1 MLLLWML
8 SFYATTYLWDYNINH
23 VLIVVLLMLLRSDAI
38 VVIMIKGFYAIWLMN
53 VFHIIV
59 KCINRFYLQ

>member
-1 MLLLWML
+1 ML

-38 VVIMIKGFYAIWLMN
+38 VVIMIKGFYAI
-53 VFHIIV
+53 
-59 KCINRFYLQ
+59 